1 MLNMLNS
8 LVVQWLEFHALTT
21 KGLGSI
27 PGTGI
32 RSHKLH
38 STVKCSK
45 KKKKHPLPKT
55 EQLFSFL
62 EEVSRAL
69 LCFLISMAISWP
81 TPAVY
86 KLQRMNFKLI

>member
-45 KKKKHPLPKT
+45 KKKKKA
-55 EQLFSFL
+55 SI
-62 EEVSRAL
+62 A
-69 LCFLISMAISWP
+69 
-81 TPAVY
+81 
-86 KLQRMNFKLI
+86 